1 MRYEG
6 EIKTAYTTKEGK
18 DMIEETIAAIA
29 TAPGKGGVAI
39 VRLSG
44 KTPLDIVEK
53 MFTPVGKKK
62 VKEFEP
68 YRMYPGEIDGGGF
81 SDYGLCVYFKAP
93 ASYTGEDV
101 VELQCHG
108 GESVARGILKQ
119 TFRLGARPA
128 GRGEFTKR
136 AFLNGKLSLASAEGV
151 ADMINGESEAEVKA
165 GYLLYSERLTEKVR
179 EIQSELKTLLAG
191 IDVSVDYPE
200 EDIEERHIAELKVE
214 LEKMREKLTALKEG
228 YEVGKKIKSGVTVAI
243 CGKPNTGKSSL
254 LNRLLG
260 YEKAIVSG
268 VAGTTRDAVEG
279 VLEIEGRKFNLY
291 DTAGVRESAD
301 FIENIGIERAEAIIR
316 SADVAVFVVDFGLGV
331 DEEDG
336 RVLQML
342 QGKPL
347 IKVVNKADTL
357 QDETETDADVYT
369 STVTGEGIERL
380 KELLLERG
388 FGARGEDAAFLIE
401 ERHFQAI
408 QRAEE
413 SLQRSIFACET
424 QPLDLIGID
433 VKESWDALGEITGE
447 TATEA
452 IIEEIFAKFCVGK

>member
-1 MRYEG
+1 M
-6 EIKTAYTTKEGK
+6 
-18 DMIEETIAAIA
+18 MEENVAAIA

-39 VRLSG
+39 IRISG
-44 KTPLDIVEK
+44 KSPLSIAEK
-53 MFTPVGKKK
+53 MFTPAGKTA
-62 VKEFEP
+62 VSAFRP
-68 YRMYPGEIDGGGF
+68 YRMYPGRIDGGSF
-81 SDYGLCVYFKAP
+81 FDYGLCVYFKAP

-101 VELQCHG
+101 VEFHCHG
-108 GESVARGILKQ
+108 GESVARGVLKQ
-119 TFRLGARPA
+119 TFRLGAKPA
-128 GRGEFTKR
+128 TRGEFTKR

-165 GYLLYSERLTEKVR
+165 GFLLYSEKLTEKVR
-179 EIQSELKTLLAG
+179 ALQAELKTLLAG

-200 EDIEERHIAELKVE
+200 EDIEEQHVVEIELALRE
-214 LEKMREKLTALKEG
+214 IREKLSKLKRG
-228 YEVGKKIKSGVTVAI
+228 YATGKKIKSGVTVAI

-260 YEKAIVSG
+260 YDKAIVSG
-268 VAGTTRDAVEG
+268 IAGTTRDAVEG
-279 VLEIEGRKFNLY
+279 TLEIEGKRFNLY

-301 FIENIGIERAEAIIR
+301 MIENIGIERAQSIIR

-331 DEEDG
+331 DEEDA

-342 QGKPL
+342 QDKPL
-347 IKVVNKADTL
+347 VKVVNKADTL

-369 STVTGEGIERL
+369 SAVTGEGIERL
-380 KELLLERG
+380 KALLLEKG
-388 FGARGEDAAFLIE
+388 FGDRSEDAAFLIE
-401 ERHFQAI
+401 ERHFKAL
-408 QRAEE
+408 QRAEDA
-413 SLQRSIFACET
+413 LCRAIVACKT

-433 VKESWDALGEITGE
+433 VKEGWDALGEITGE

>member
-1 MRYEG
+1 M
-6 EIKTAYTTKEGK
+6 
-18 DMIEETIAAIA
+18 MEETISAIA

-39 VRLSG
+39 VRISG
-44 KTPLDIVEK
+44 KNALTVAEK
-53 MFTPVGKKK
+53 MFAPVAKIA
-62 VKEFEP
+62 VKNLEP
-68 YRMYPGEIDGGGF
+68 YRMYPGKIDGGEF
-81 SDYGLCVYFKAP
+81 TDYGLCVYFKAP

-101 VELQCHG
+101 VELHCHG
-108 GESVARGILKQ
+108 GESVARGILRQ
-119 TFRLGARPA
+119 TFRNGASPA

-151 ADMINGESEAEVKA
+151 ADMINGESAAEVKA
-165 GYLLYSERLTEKVR
+165 GYLLYSEKLTKRVCEL
-179 EIQSELKTLLAG
+179 QAELKTILAG

-200 EDIEERHIAELKVE
+200 EDIEERHIAEIEGELKA
-214 LEKMREKLTALKEG
+214 LSEKLSALKSG
-228 YEVGKKIKSGVTVAI
+228 YATGKKIKSGVTVAI

-260 YEKAIVSG
+260 YDKAIVSG

-279 VLEIEGRKFNLY
+279 VLEIEGCRFNLY
-291 DTAGVRESAD
+291 DTAGVRESD
-301 FIENIGIERAEAIIR
+301 DVIESIGIERAQSIIR
-316 SADVAVFVVDFGLGV
+316 SADVAVFVVDYTLGV

-347 IKVVNKADTL
+347 IKVVNKSDIL
-357 QDETETDADVYT
+357 RDETETDADVYT
-369 STVTGEGIERL
+369 SAVTGEGIEKL
-380 KELLLERG
+380 KKLLLEKGLGDRS
-388 FGARGEDAAFLIE
+388 EDAAFLIE
-401 ERHFQAI
+401 ERHFKALE
-408 QRAEE
+408 RAEE
-413 SLQRSIFACET
+413 SLRRAIFACQS

-433 VKESWDALGEITGE
+433 VKEGWDALGEITGE

>member
-1 MRYEG
+1 M
-6 EIKTAYTTKEGK
+6 
-18 DMIEETIAAIA
+18 MEENVSAIA

-39 VRLSG
+39 IRISG
-44 KTPLDIVEK
+44 KSPLRIAEK
-53 MFTPVGKKK
+53 MFTPVGK
-62 VKEFEP
+62 VAVGEFQP
-68 YRMYPGEIDGGGF
+68 YRMYPGTIDGGGF

-93 ASYTGEDV
+93 YSYTGEDV
-101 VELQCHG
+101 IEFHCHG

-119 TFRLGARPA
+119 TFRLGARSA

-165 GYLLYSERLTEKVR
+165 GYLLYSEKLTEKVR
-179 EIQSELKTLLAG
+179 ALQNELTTLLAG

-200 EDIEERHIAELKVE
+200 EDIEEEHIGELKG
-214 LEKMREKLTALKEG
+214 KLKDLCLRLQTLLGG
-228 YEVGKKIKSGVTVAI
+228 YETGKKIKSGVTVAI

-254 LNRLLG
+254 LNRLIG
-260 YEKAIVSG
+260 YDKAIVSG

-279 VLEIEGRKFNLY
+279 TIEIQGRRFNLY

-301 FIENIGIERAEAIIR
+301 AIESIGIERAEAIIR
-316 SADVAVFVVDFGLGV
+316 SADVAVFVVDFGLGI

-357 QDETETDADVYT
+357 SDDTDSDADVYT
-369 STVTGEGIERL
+369 SAVTGEGIEKL
-380 KELLLERG
+380 KGLLLEKG
-388 FGARGEDAAFLIE
+388 FGDRSEDAAFLIE
-401 ERHFQAI
+401 ERHFNALR
-408 QRAEE
+408 RAEE
-413 SLQRSIFACET
+413 SLRRAILACEG

-433 VKESWDALGEITGE
+433 VKECWDALGEITGE